1 MPEEYLHVERD
12 AQAIDST
19 GAVCTLDPSYDTRT
33 ISLYVDASEATDF
46 ALEVKFGA
54 EDEWVEM
61 DTFTGTDS
69 LSEAF
74 DLPAFAHR
82 LVVTTAA
89 TAGATADVKIGAR

>member
-19 GAVCTLDPSYDTRT
+19 GPVCTLDPSYDTRT
-33 ISLYVDASEATDF
+33 ISLFLNASEATDF